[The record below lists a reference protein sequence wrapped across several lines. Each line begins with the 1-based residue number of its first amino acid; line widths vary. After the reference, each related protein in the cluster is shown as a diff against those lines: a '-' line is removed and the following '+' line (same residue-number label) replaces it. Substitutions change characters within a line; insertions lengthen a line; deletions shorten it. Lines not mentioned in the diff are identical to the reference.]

1 MTVDHDKQATPP
13 PNYPGQILNGDYSP
27 SLKER
32 VSECIDR
39 FRAFDETG
47 SPAIP
52 YISAWREGASFI
64 WYEFVGERLLRLL
77 DCPAS
82 IAADVLR
89 GNVVERRIYKSPDRD
104 EEVQKE
110 TIQGAELEGSRKM
123 LREEDKTAGSVDAVY
138 QISLEDFGKVWVK
151 DQASVETHHQD
162 RINLSLGCLTI
173 VSKEMELE
181 DKCEKLIAKLKKTM
195 AEISTLSGLLP
206 ICASCKKIRDDKGYW
221 NQIEEYLWEK
231 SRVEFSHGICPDC
244 ALELYPELY
253 DSREDAETAAIK
265 PRDENAD
272 FNAFLKNL

>member
-1 MTVDHDKQATPP
+1 MAIDHEKQDAPF
-13 PNYPGQILNGDYSP
+13 PNYPGRILIGEYSP
-27 SLKER
+27 SLKKR
-32 VSECIDR
+32 VSECIAR

-52 YISAWREGASFI
+52 YISAWREGDSFI
-64 WYEFVGERLLRLL
+64 WYEFVGGRLLRLL

-89 GNVVERRIYKSPDRD
+89 GSVVERRIYTTPDMD
-104 EEVQKE
+104 KEVQKE
-110 TIQGAELEGSRKM
+110 SIQGAELEGSRKE

-138 QISLEDFGKVWVK
+138 QISLDDLGKVWVK
-151 DQASVETHHQD
+151 DQASVETHDQD

-181 DKCEKLIAKLKKTM
+181 DKCEKLIDKLKKTM
-195 AEISTLSGLLP
+195 AEINTLSGLLP

-221 NQIEEYLWEK
+221 NQIEEYLWER

-244 ALELYPELY
+244 ALELYPDLY
-253 DSREDAETAAIK
+253 DSREDAETGAIK
-265 PRDENAD
+265 PRDENAEFD
-272 FNAFLKNL
+272 AFLKNL